1 MAMANDNMIVDYVLD
16 PLHPRRLD
24 IAMEL
29 VKNYPQIKRD
39 VIFDFATRLEAKFA
53 EQFPT
58 FTINVTLKRYE
69 RERYVGVTITNS
81 SWQNLRINLEAQT
94 WGCRGFVIGV
104 QNAEESGSDMPELSA
119 ALNSQYGA
127 GDRSSGWPYYR
138 KVDNFADW
146 DNETLVELRKPSTLD
161 FFVDQFESIRLIAEP
176 IINRALL
183 PPET

>member
-1 MAMANDNMIVDYVLD
+1 
-16 PLHPRRLD
+16 
-24 IAMEL
+24 
-29 VKNYPQIKRD
+29 
-39 VIFDFATRLEAKFA
+39 
-53 EQFPT
+53 
-58 FTINVTLKRYE
+58 
-69 RERYVGVTITNS
+69 
-81 SWQNLRINLEAQT
+81 
-94 WGCRGFVIGV
+94 
-104 QNAEESGSDMPELSA
+104 MPKLSA

>member
-1 MAMANDNMIVDYVLD
+1 MANDNMIVEYVLD
-16 PLHPRRLD
+16 SLHPRRLE

-29 VKNYPQIKRD
+29 VKSYPQIKKD
-39 VIFDFATRLEAKFA
+39 VIFDFASRLEDKFA

-69 RERYVGVTITNS
+69 RERYVGVTIANS
-81 SWQNLRINLEAQT
+81 SWQSLRISLESQT

-127 GDRSSGWPYYR
+127 GSRNSWWPYYR
-138 KVDNFADW
+138 KVDNFPDW

-161 FFVDQFESIRLIAEP
+161 FFVEQFESIRLIAEP
-176 IINRALL
+176 IINRSLL
-183 PPET
+183 APET